1 MGDKV
6 IFVQGNEA
14 CVEGALYAGLGFF
27 AGYPITPSTEI
38 AELLSIRLPQR
49 GGKFIQME
57 DEIASMAA
65 IIGAAV
71 GGAKA
76 MTATSGPGF
85 SLMQENIGYAVM
97 TEAPCV
103 VVDVQRN
110 GPSTGLPTAPAQG
123 DVMQARWGTHGD
135 HPIIALTASTVR
147 GVFNMTVL
155 AFNFSEK
162 YRTPVILLL
171 DEVVSHLR
179 EKVTIP
185 EPESLTI
192 VNREIPEEP
201 PEWYQAYKAVPSD
214 VPPLAPFGTGYR
226 YHMTGLHHDPAGYPT
241 TRVDEIDEWIERVYR
256 KIEGNRREICVYKEY
271 QTEDAE
277 TLLIA
282 YGVMARTAR
291 EALKWARTAGE
302 AVGLL
307 ELYTL
312 WPFPVKVVERL
323 SRKVRR
329 IIVPELNLG
338 QVVLEVERVA
348 SHRGGQVM
356 AINRANG
363 QLITPQEIVEAIH
376 RPYLR

>member
-1 MGDKV
+1 MEEQ
-6 IFVQGNEA
+6 FMQGNEA
-14 CVEGALYAGLGFF
+14 CVEGALIAGCNFF
-27 AGYPITPSTEI
+27 GGYPITPASDI
-38 AELLSIRLPQR
+38 AELMSVRLPQKK
-49 GGKFIQME
+49 GKFIQME

-65 IIGAAV
+65 IIGASV
-71 GGAKA
+71 GGAKS

-97 TEAPCV
+97 TEVPCV
-103 VVDVQRN
+103 IVNVQRN

-147 GVFNMTVL
+147 GVLNMTIV

-179 EKVTIP
+179 EKVKVP
-185 EPESLTI
+185 KPESLTI
-192 VNREIPEEP
+192 IDREIPEEP
-201 PEWYQAYKAVPSD
+201 PEWYLAYKAVSND

-226 YHMTGLHHDPAGYPT
+226 FHMTGLHHDAAGYPT
-241 TRVDEIDEWIERVYR
+241 TRLDEINAWIERVYR
-256 KIEGNRREICVYKEY
+256 KIDGNRREICLYKEY
-271 QTEDAE
+271 NTEDAE

-291 EALKWARTAGE
+291 EAMRWARANGE
-302 AVGLL
+302 AVGML

-312 WPFPVKVVERL
+312 WPFPEKIVERL

-338 QVVLEVERVA
+338 QVVLEVERV
-348 SHRGGQVM
+348 SSQRGGQIV
-356 AINRANG
+356 ALNRANG
-363 QLITPQEIVEAIH
+363 QLIAPQEIVEAIH
-376 RPYLR
+376 MPYLR